1 MGTSQLN
8 SFSLW
13 CDFIER
19 DFLEN
24 EFKNILS
31 NVRGATSNPA
41 IFASSILNSPAYK
54 AQISMLQSRNSKE
67 VYEALAIADIRR
79 AATLLKP
86 LWEKNKDDGYISIE
100 IDPLLSESVSKS
112 IDEGKR
118 LFETIGMP
126 NVMIKVPATQA
137 GYEVMSELYN
147 RGIPINATL
156 IFSPE
161 QVRKCLQAL
170 NSNKTR
176 VQIDMSKNVADLN
189 PRAVISIFVSRFDR
203 AIDPILK
210 EIAPQYCGKLG
221 ILNAMQGYHIIEE
234 NKDRCIRAL
243 FASTG
248 VKNDGEGSS
257 LHKTYYVDE
266 LLFSHAI
273 NTAPLETI
281 KEFIKNPS
289 QSLKLP
295 LEMEVILK
303 NINKIEQSGINIS
316 ELYIRLMK
324 EGLEAFINSFENLL
338 NSLS

>member
-24 EFKNILS
+24 EFKDILS
-31 NVRGATSNPA
+31 NVCGATSNPA

-54 AQISMLQSRNSKE
+54 AQISTLQSRNPKE
-67 VYEALAIADIRR
+67 IYEALAIADIRL

-137 GYEVMSELYN
+137 GYEVMSELYSC
-147 RGIPINATL
+147 RIPINATL

-161 QVRKCLQAL
+161 QVRQCLQAL
-170 NSNKTR
+170 SSNKIR
-176 VQIDMSKNVADLN
+176 VQTDSKNVADLN

-210 EIAPQYCGKLG
+210 KIAPQYCGKLG

-248 VKNDGEGSS
+248 VKNDGETKS

-281 KEFIKNPS
+281 KEFMKTPRY
-289 QSLKLP
+289 SLKFP
-295 LEMEVILK
+295 LEMEVIRK
-303 NINKIEQSGINIS
+303 NLNEIEQSGINIS
-316 ELYIRLMK
+316 GLYTRLMK
-324 EGLEAFINSFENLL
+324 EGLEAFINSFEGLL